1 MVVEPV
7 VEDVPEVDD
16 PVVDDPVDVLP
27 PVDVE
32 VSPPVVP
39 VVEPVPVV
47 LLVPELEPLPPS
59 EDGRAN
65 ATAASGPNANKP
77 AVRRLEA
84 ASSRAWGITRRSPPL
99 F

>member
-1 MVVEPV
+1 M
-7 VEDVPEVDD
+7 VDD
-16 PVVDDPVDVLP
+16 PVEVLP

-32 VSPPVVP
+32 VSAPVEVPLPDVPPVPVVPVVP

-47 LLVPELEPLPPS
+47 LPVPELEPLPPS

-65 ATAASGPNANKP
+65 ATAAAGPNANKP

-99 F
+99 I